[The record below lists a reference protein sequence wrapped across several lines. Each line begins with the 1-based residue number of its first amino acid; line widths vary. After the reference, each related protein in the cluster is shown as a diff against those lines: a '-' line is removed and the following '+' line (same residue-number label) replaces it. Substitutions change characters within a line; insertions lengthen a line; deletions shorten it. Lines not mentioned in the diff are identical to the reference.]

1 MTRLRRLIEKIAIKY
16 HLDRNPGNK
25 EAEEKFKEA
34 AEAYDVLH
42 DAQKRQQYDQFG
54 FEAQVVASAVALT
67 EQVVSL
73 WMTSSL
79 CSVMHLADMSEDLV
93 ALAVLAV
100 EANVRNHNIVVLT
113 CV

>member
-1 MTRLRRLIEKIAIKY
+1 MYYMMHKSASNTTS
-16 HLDRNPGNK
+16 LDLK
-25 EAEEKFKEA
+25 
-34 AEAYDVLH
+34 L
-42 DAQKRQQYDQFG
+42 
-54 FEAQVVASAVALT
+54 QVVALAVALT

-79 CSVMHLADMSEDLV
+79 CSVMYLADMEEDLV